1 MNFPVA
7 NKSLG
12 CQVIPEFL
20 RKYSAEIRS
29 NSVNSFAIFAD
40 HVGSNT
46 ELLFSARE
54 ILGRQEWKTLLNDEA
69 GNLETKR
76 IHAEQLKKWISQRLS
91 PEASQPW
98 IQAISGIVGGSGI
111 PQSNQ
116 SEMSSLLSVESLGP
130 WSFSSIAILTALL
143 TAGLLVALKQ
153 DQGQNSNKLVRSD
166 RGKSAQ
172 SSVRPERRNLL
183 SGQENFQ
190 NGSLP
195 PASGAFV
202 KERAGRTISQQN
214 NSKDESINMSPDA
227 KGNKVDYRSDYNSVL
242 KSRNS
247 AGSLNQS
254 LNSNVITTP
263 IVRINPSPSTSRLLQ
278 LAEEGF
284 IDPNRLLLPN
294 ASTYA
299 SHWVQQISE
308 TMGTPASYRFRLR
321 TDSQL
326 SKSVCERM
334 IKEYQSHYQGSGH
347 RLSVIIESSRYR
359 RAGLSQGYLP
369 LCRSIG
375 FNQVEYIKYG

>member
-54 ILGRQEWKTLLNDEA
+54 ILGRREWKTLLNDEA

-130 WSFSSIAILTALL
+130 WRFSSIAILTALL
-143 TAGLLVALKQ
+143 TAGLLVALKKY
-153 DQGQNSNKLVRSD
+153 QGQDSNKLERSD
-166 RGKSAQ
+166 GGRSVQ
-172 SSVRPERRNLL
+172 SLLRPERNLL
-183 SGQENFQ
+183 SRQENFQ
-190 NGSLP
+190 NARQL
-195 PASGAFV
+195 PASGAFG
-202 KERAGRTISQQN
+202 EASAGRTISQHYR
-214 NSKDESINMSPDA
+214 SEDEFIKMSPDA
-227 KGNKVDYRSDYNSVL
+227 KGKQVDNRNDANPGFKSHYNAGVL
-242 KSRNS
+242 IQALNRNLIPTS
-247 AGSLNQS
+247 IPAKTISS
-254 LNSNVITTP
+254 
-263 IVRINPSPSTSRLLQ
+263 STSRLLQ
-278 LAEEGF
+278 LAEEGS
-284 IDPNRLLLPN
+284 IDPDRLLLSN
-294 ASTYA
+294 ASSYA
-299 SHWVQQISE
+299 SHWVQQISA
-308 TMGTPASYRFRLR
+308 TMGTPASYRLRLR

-326 SKSVCERM
+326 SKSVCERI
-334 IKEYQSHYQGSGH
+334 IKDYQSHYQSSGH
-347 RLSVIIESSRYR
+347 TLAVIIESSRYR

-369 LCRSIG
+369 FCRSVG
-375 FNQVEYIKYG
+375 FDQVEYIKYG